1 MLHSDWLRTF
11 WPMSQEQKFSQIWDF
26 CRNTAN
32 INFHYRS
39 NSVKINDQIFQ
50 GIEKNPVFGP
60 FWAPFFKFWGQKK
73 TFLENLALSH
83 TTLNVILAP
92 CQNLEKINATI
103 PRKHPDRQ
111 DRQTLFYRTILVTA
125 WGPINDMIIFN
136 YRLAI
141 KLDFRKIHPHN
152 TTYKHKN

>member
-1 MLHSDWLRTF
+1 MT
-11 WPMSQEQKFSQIWDF
+11 KFS
-26 CRNTAN
+26 
-32 INFHYRS
+32 
-39 NSVKINDQIFQ
+39 K
-50 GIEKNPVFGP
+50 ELKKNPVFGP
-60 FWAPFFKFWGQKK
+60 FFKFLGQKK
-73 TFLENLALSH
+73 TFPENLALSH

-111 DRQTLFYRTILVTA
+111 KGRQTLFYRTILVTA
-125 WGPINDMIIFN
+125 WGPINDMVIFN
-136 YRLAI
+136 HRLAI